1 MVDTLIIGAGTAGC
15 VSAARASEDSR
26 HTVHLVE
33 AGAMW
38 RSPEQFPEPLR
49 DATGLPIDEQVPWL
63 WRYSV
68 SLTAQRPGTIV
79 RGRGA
84 GGSSAVNG
92 CYFIRAA
99 AEDFGAWSREADAP
113 EWSFDQVLPFFRALE
128 HDLDYGSRPGH
139 GSDGPVPVRRTR
151 RPTLL
156 TERFLAACTAGGFR
170 ETDDLNALPESSR
183 AAGRDLGAA
192 FEATGA
198 AGLVPCNVGPVAEDG
213 FLARISTA
221 HSYLLPALSRENL
234 TVSGDTTV
242 TRLRFSGS
250 RVVGADCVRDGVV
263 ETLWADRVVLC
274 AGAVES
280 AALLLR
286 SGIGPPADLRELGI
300 PVVHGAPV
308 GQWCTDHPEI
318 GIEYRYG
325 SELDRTVALES
336 VLESG
341 DIEIRP
347 YTVAFAPEVR
357 HLGIALM
364 RPQTSGMLRL
374 RSADPSI
381 APAIDYHYLSE
392 AADRAHLHEAAEL
405 AADLLGHMGAEPV
418 DTARRRAGSAA
429 LERVHNWLVQL
440 LGTSQHLSGTCRMGT
455 GGDPRAVV
463 DAQCRVHGVSGLSV
477 VDLSVVPVP
486 LGRGPQATTVMLAE
500 RAGALAAGE

>member
-15 VSAARASEDSR
+15 VSAARASEDPR

-38 RSPEQFPEPLR
+38 RSAEQIPVPLR
-49 DATGLPIDEQVPWL
+49 DATLLPIDEQVPWL

-68 SLTAQRPGTIV
+68 ALTTQRPGTIV

-92 CYFIRAA
+92 CYFIRAT
-99 AEDFGAWSREADAP
+99 AEDFVAWSSEADAP

-128 HDLDYGSRPGH
+128 HDLDYGLRPGH
-139 GSDGPVPVRRTR
+139 GSDGPVPVRRMR
-151 RPTLL
+151 RPVAL
-156 TERFLAACTAGGFR
+156 TERFLEACTTSGFR
-170 ETDDLNALPESSR
+170 EIDDLNALSGFP
-183 AAGRDLGAA
+183 ATAGRGS
-192 FEATGA
+192 ATAGG
-198 AGLVPCNVGPVAEDG
+198 AGLVPCNVGPVTEDG
-213 FLARISTA
+213 FRARISTA
-221 HSYLLPALSRENL
+221 HSYLLPALSRPNL
-234 TVSGDTTV
+234 TATGSTTV
-242 TRLRFSGS
+242 TRLRFSGT
-250 RVVGADCVRDGVV
+250 RVVGAECVRDGVA

-300 PVVHGAPV
+300 PVVHNAPV

-318 GIEYRYG
+318 GIEYRYRG
-325 SELDRTVALES
+325 ELDRTVALES
-336 VLESG
+336 VLECG

-364 RPQTSGMLRL
+364 RPQTSGVLRL
-374 RSADPSI
+374 RSADPST

-392 AADRAHLHEAAEL
+392 SADRSQLHEAAEL
-405 AADLLGHMGAEPV
+405 AADLLDRMGAEPV
-418 DTARRRAGSAA
+418 DTARAPAGSVA

-440 LGTSQHLSGTCRMGT
+440 LGTSQHLSGTCRMGVAA
-455 GGDPRAVV
+455 DPRAVV

-500 RAGALAAGE
+500 RAGAFVAAE